1 MENLALKYLE
11 SSAIEYK
18 DKIAFISGDKTITFS
33 MTRNKSLA
41 VSNEIINRIGFTKNK
56 PILISV
62 KLGNE

>member
-41 VSNEIINRIGFTKNK
+41 VSN
-56 PILISV
+56 
-62 KLGNE
+62 